1 MTNGTA
7 WVKIEREAYM
17 ARGKEKKTPLD
28 YVEKRDELVPIQVRL
43 PKSLVDGV
51 KEKLTVNDLTFT
63 DLVKG
68 ACHWYINDVDDSYNP
83 ILEKKS
89 SGNWSKKK
97 NKPATK

>member
-7 WVKIEREAYM
+7 WVKIEWEAYM
-17 ARGKEKKTPLD
+17 AREKVKKTPLD

-43 PKSLVDGV
+43 PKSLVDDV

-97 NKPATK
+97 K